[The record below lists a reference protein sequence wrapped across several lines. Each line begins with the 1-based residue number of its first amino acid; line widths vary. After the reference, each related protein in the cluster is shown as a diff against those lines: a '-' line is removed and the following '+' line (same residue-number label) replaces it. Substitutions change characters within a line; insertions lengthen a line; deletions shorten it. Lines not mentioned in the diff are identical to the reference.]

1 MRHAN
6 TDPELMDLVRRFVTP
21 GRRYMRLGGSSL
33 QLSGPERDLFVRE
46 LVQAA
51 GEITPA
57 GLGILLEGGW
67 RECRTASWLI
77 AVAGRTEFRSRIGE
91 LLLAS
96 GGPYGGAY
104 CITLATIGTSADAD
118 LVCRYLDRYLPQP
131 ELAYDRTFALSTL
144 LHLDAVLG
152 TERASPYLAAGGLWQ
167 QWTDATPNTVWH
179 PQEYRQVV
187 DQLCSFASEC
197 AELFTRTQTR
207 H

>member
-1 MRHAN
+1 MRYAN
-6 TDPELMDLVRRFVTP
+6 TDPELMELVRRFVTP
-21 GRRYMRLGGSSL
+21 GRRYLRLGGSL
-33 QLSGPERDLFVRE
+33 LRLSGPERDLFVRE

-51 GEITPA
+51 REITPA
-57 GLGILLEGGW
+57 ELSILFEGGW
-67 RECRTASWLI
+67 RERRTASWLV

-96 GGPYGGAY
+96 AGPYGGAY
-104 CITLATIGTSADAD
+104 CITLATFRTSADAD

-131 ELAYDRTFALSTL
+131 DLVYDRTFALSTL

-152 TERASPYLAAGGLWQ
+152 TERASRYLAAGGLWQ
-167 QWTDATPNTVWH
+167 QWTAATSNVVQD

-197 AELFTRTQTR
+197 TEFFAALETR